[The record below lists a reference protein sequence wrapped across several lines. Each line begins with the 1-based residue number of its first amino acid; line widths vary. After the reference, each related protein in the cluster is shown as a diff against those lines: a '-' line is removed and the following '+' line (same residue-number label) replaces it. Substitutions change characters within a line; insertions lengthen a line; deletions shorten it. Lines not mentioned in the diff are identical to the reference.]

1 MTILYEN
8 WSVSIAA
15 LLSFAWC
22 LLHFFGG
29 GATIAKPLRQAS
41 SLDHTVMAT
50 MWMCWHMV
58 TATLFLMGVFFVMGL
73 VWGTAYVVAGTLL
86 AAAIAV
92 AGIGAKYALGTSFAV
107 LFQGWLFVPI
117 AVLGAYSALGS

>member
-1 MTILYEN
+1 MSILIEQ
-8 WSVSIAA
+8 WPATIAA
-15 LLSFAWC
+15 LLSFAIC
-22 LLHFFGG
+22 ALHVFGG
-29 GATIAKPLRQAS
+29 GSTIAKPLRQAT

-58 TATLFLMGVFFVMGL
+58 TASLFLMGAFFVMGL

-86 AAAIAV
+86 AAVTAV
-92 AGIGAKYALGTSFAV
+92 AGLIAPFALRTTFGV

-117 AVLGAYSALGS
+117 ALLGAYAALAF